1 MKYLIVVDMQNDF
14 ITGSLGSKL
23 AEMIVPNVVEKVKNY
38 EGTVIFTRDTHF
50 SDYMKTQEGKNLPVQ
65 HCIKDTT
72 GWEICNELKP
82 YANKV
87 IDKITFGSVDLP
99 NVIKEY
105 GEEIEEIELCGLCTD
120 ICVISNAMIL
130 KATFPEVKI
139 VVDGNCCAGVT
150 VKTTR
155 CFITKRTKTICSR
168 IGTTKISRFTKSKR
182 KKKVESLKKRFTP
195 LTKNK
200 LLKIKF

>member
-23 AEMIVPNVVEKVKNY
+23 AEAIVPNVVEKVKNY

-50 SDYMKTQEGKNLPVQ
+50 SDFMDTQEGKNLPVK

-99 NVIKEY
+99 DVIKAY
-105 GEEIEEIELCGLCTD
+105 GEQIEEIELCGLCTD

-139 VVDGNCCAGVT
+139 VVDSNCCAGVT
-150 VKTTR
+150 E
-155 CFITKRTKTICSR
+155 
-168 IGTTKISRFTKSKR
+168 
-182 KKKVESLKKRFTP
+182 ESHQTALNAMKAVQ
-195 LTKNK
+195 
-200 LLKIKF
+200 IDVI

>member
-38 EGTVIFTRDTHF
+38 EGPVIFTRDTHF

-99 NVIKEY
+99 DVIKAY
-105 GEEIEEIELCGLCTD
+105 GEQIEEIELCGLCTD

-139 VVDGNCCAGVT
+139 VVDSNCCAGVT
-150 VKTTR
+150 E
-155 CFITKRTKTICSR
+155 
-168 IGTTKISRFTKSKR
+168 
-182 KKKVESLKKRFTP
+182 ESHQTALNAMKAVQ
-195 LTKNK
+195 
-200 LLKIKF
+200 IDVI

>member
-23 AEMIVPNVVEKVKNY
+23 AEAIVPNVVEKVKNY

-50 SDYMKTQEGKNLPVQ
+50 SDYMDTQEGKNLPVK

-99 NVIKEY
+99 DVIKAY
-105 GEEIEEIELCGLCTD
+105 GEQIEEIELCGLCTD

-139 VVDGNCCAGVT
+139 VVDSNCCAGVT
-150 VKTTR
+150 E
-155 CFITKRTKTICSR
+155 
-168 IGTTKISRFTKSKR
+168 
-182 KKKVESLKKRFTP
+182 ESHQTALNAMKAVQ
-195 LTKNK
+195 
-200 LLKIKF
+200 IDVI